1 MKKIYIIL
9 PAIALLS
16 AACQSATSNS
26 ALTPSIS
33 NNASSTA
40 TVTAQKFSDSPDYQ
54 NAFLISGDTLSQTA
68 QQALTGFQI
77 SRQMQMNGSIKIN
90 LKATET
96 GYQDKQY
103 TLAPG
108 QQLYFI
114 DKTLGDDQASEGNVR
129 DDYGI
134 VVDGQGFIVGSEQ

>member
-9 PAIALLS
+9 PVIALLS
-16 AACQSATSNS
+16 AACQSATNNL
-26 ALTPSIS
+26 ALTPSS
-33 NNASSTA
+33 NNNSSTTA
-40 TVTAQKFSDSPDYQ
+40 VTAQKFSDSPDYQ

-103 TLAPG
+103 TLDPG
-108 QQLYFI
+108 QQLYFV

-134 VVDGQGFIVGSEQ
+134 VVDSQGFIVSNEQ